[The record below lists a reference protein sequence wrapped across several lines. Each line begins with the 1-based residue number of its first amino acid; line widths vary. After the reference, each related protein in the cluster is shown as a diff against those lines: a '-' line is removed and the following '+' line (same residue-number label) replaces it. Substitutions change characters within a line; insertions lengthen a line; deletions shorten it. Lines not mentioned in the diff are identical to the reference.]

1 MKVIEAF
8 NNKKSCKMTVQH
20 HPILQ
25 TFKQRGTTQVFHK
38 ITMKEVLTHILLLNL

>member
-8 NNKKSCKMTVQH
+8 NNTKSCKMTIQH
-20 HPILQ
+20 HQILQ

-38 ITMKEVLTHILLLNL
+38 ITMKEILAHIFLLNL